1 VSKKNKTEPDEQ
13 TDALLASVAELSGV
27 IRSKDEAPAV
37 LQGQVDSQAVMLAE
51 AEELLAQSA
60 ALVQEIPELPICPPI
75 ASPGREMG
83 LDEAI
88 QVLKDNGFKILTEV
102 KIEDCKDES
111 GQRRRSFRNQGR
123 YEVALVL
130 NKG

>member
-1 VSKKNKTEPDEQ
+1 MSKKNKTEPNDQ
-13 TDALLASVAELSGV
+13 ADALLASVAELSSIV
-27 IRSKDEAPAV
+27 RSKDEALAV
-37 LQGQVDSQAVMLAE
+37 LQGQVEHLAILLAE
-51 AEELLAQSA
+51 SEELLALGA
-60 ALVQEIPELPICPPI
+60 ALAQEIPETTLLQPI
-75 ASPGREMG
+75 APLAREMD

-88 QVLKDNGFKILTEV
+88 QVLKDNGFKIFTEV

-111 GQRRRSFRNQGR
+111 GQRLRSFRNQGR